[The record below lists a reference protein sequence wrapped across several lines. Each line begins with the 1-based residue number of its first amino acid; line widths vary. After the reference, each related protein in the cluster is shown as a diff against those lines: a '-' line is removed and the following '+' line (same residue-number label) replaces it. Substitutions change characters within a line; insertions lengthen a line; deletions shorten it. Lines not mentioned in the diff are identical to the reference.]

1 MLDIGT
7 KVYAVVFDCILDA
20 TIIENKQIEL
30 TKDEMLQIAHL
41 KLEIGGEMDVPYSN
55 IFTNKIVAAKC
66 AEKYEEQTKGDK
78 HENMFYRSQT
88 KRTMRI

>member
-1 MLDIGT
+1 MDFRHSTVSTQTKKGKIYMLDIGT
-7 KVYAVVFDCILDA
+7 KVYAVAFDCILDA

-55 IFTNKIVAAKC
+55 IFTDKMAATKC
-66 AEKYEEQTKGDK
+66 AEKYEE
-78 HENMFYRSQT
+78 
-88 KRTMRI
+88 

>member
-1 MLDIGT
+1 MDFRHSTVSTQTKKGKVYMLDIGT

-20 TIIENKQIEL
+20 TILENKQIEL

-55 IFTNKIVAAKC
+55 IFTDKMTAAKC
-66 AEKYEEQTKGDK
+66 AEKYEE
-78 HENMFYRSQT
+78 
-88 KRTMRI
+88 

>member
-1 MLDIGT
+1 MDFRHSTVSTQTKKGKIYMLDIGT

-20 TIIENKQIEL
+20 TILENKQIEL

-55 IFTNKIVAAKC
+55 IFTDKMTAAKC
-66 AEKYEEQTKGDK
+66 AEKYEE
-78 HENMFYRSQT
+78 
-88 KRTMRI
+88 

>member
-1 MLDIGT
+1 MDFRHSTVSTQTKKGKTYMLGIGT

-20 TIIENKQIEL
+20 TILENKQIEL

-55 IFTNKIVAAKC
+55 IFTDKMAAAKC
-66 AEKYEEQTKGDK
+66 AEKYEE
-78 HENMFYRSQT
+78 
-88 KRTMRI
+88 

>member
-7 KVYAVVFDCILDA
+7 KVYAVAFDCILDA

-30 TKDEMLQIAHL
+30 TKDEILQIAHL

-55 IFTNKIVAAKC
+55 IFTDKIAAAKC
-66 AEKYEEQTKGDK
+66 AEKYEE
-78 HENMFYRSQT
+78 
-88 KRTMRI
+88 

>member
-1 MLDIGT
+1 MDFRHSTVSTQTKKGKVYMLDIGT

-20 TIIENKQIEL
+20 TILENKQIEL

-55 IFTNKIVAAKC
+55 IFTDKITAAKC
-66 AEKYEEQTKGDK
+66 AEKYEE
-78 HENMFYRSQT
+78 
-88 KRTMRI
+88 